1 MKLAEMTVTQFAN
14 VLAFMRDN
22 KIQAFTTAGNCSEV
36 YGLWAKHK
44 KRNGKLEIEKEAL
57 KKEKDICI
65 LAHSYQTRDIVEIA
79 DDLKKDHSF

>member
-1 MKLAEMTVTQFAN
+1 MSHVKDLLRGCSLYHVEGGYSREEYIEIQALLTQEEFAN

-44 KRNGKLEIEKEAL
+44 KRNGKLEIEK
-57 KKEKDICI
+57 D
-65 LAHSYQTRDIVEIA
+65 
-79 DDLKKDHSF
+79 